1 MDPAAASNQA
11 LRKFLS
17 ALVKDGQPMERY
29 VRDFL
34 TCCHQGSLDDIHLMD
49 LFWSRLEDD

>member
-17 ALVKDGQPMERY
+17 ALFKDGQPIERY

-34 TCCHQGSLDDIHLMD
+34 TCCHRGSLDDIHLMD
-49 LFWSRLEDD
+49 LFWSGLEDD